1 MVSQGFTFLQ
11 LSSCRSNISS
21 QKLAFAER
29 PPAPGAIVEVATEVF
44 MAIIAR
50 ERESRPL
57 VIMAEGGVIK
67 TNYRYLAACLGI
79 HLLYK
84 FRRLA
89 DAAWLCG
96 CHHCPEDLGA
106 RLVFTGRRDCC

>member
-1 MVSQGFTFLQ
+1 MASLEFAFLQ

-21 QKLAFAER
+21 QKLAFAQR
-29 PPAPGAIVEVATEVF
+29 LPAPGAIVEVATEVF

-67 TNYRYLAACLGI
+67 TNYRYLAACRGFI
-79 HLLYK
+79 FYTNS
-84 FRRLA
+84 A
-89 DAAWLCG
+89 DWLMLPG
-96 CHHCPEDLGA
+96 YVDVITVRKIWVPG
-106 RLVFTGRRDCC
+106 

>member
-1 MVSQGFTFLQ
+1 MASLEFAFLQ
-11 LSSCRSNISS
+11 LSSCRSNIAS

-44 MAIIAR
+44 IAIIAR

-67 TNYRYLAACLGI
+67 TNYRYLAACRGFI
-79 HLLYK
+79 CYTK
-84 FRRLA
+84 SA
-89 DAAWLCG
+89 DSLMLPGYVDIITVREIWVPG
-96 CHHCPEDLGA
+96 
-106 RLVFTGRRDCC
+106 